1 MRGALMIGIVI
12 VLMVIGFLVL
22 KNMGADTSGGVT
34 ESQAK
39 KYIERAEDTAE
50 SVEERVKNIN
60 SRLQGT
66 D

>member
-12 VLMVIGFLVL
+12 VLMIIGFLVI
-22 KNMGADTSGGVT
+22 KNMGAETSGGVT
-34 ESQAK
+34 ESQAQ
-39 KYIERAEDTAE
+39 KYIERAEDTAD

-60 SRLQGT
+60 TRLQDT

>member
-1 MRGALMIGIVI
+1 MIGIVI
-12 VLMVIGFLVL
+12 VLMIIGFLVI

-34 ESQAK
+34 ESQAQ
-39 KYIERAEDTAE
+39 KYIERAEDTAD

-60 SRLQGT
+60 KRLQGT

>member
-22 KNMGADTSGGVT
+22 KNMGADTSGGDT

-39 KYIERAEDTAE
+39 KYIERAEDTAD

-60 SRLQGT
+60 KRLKGG